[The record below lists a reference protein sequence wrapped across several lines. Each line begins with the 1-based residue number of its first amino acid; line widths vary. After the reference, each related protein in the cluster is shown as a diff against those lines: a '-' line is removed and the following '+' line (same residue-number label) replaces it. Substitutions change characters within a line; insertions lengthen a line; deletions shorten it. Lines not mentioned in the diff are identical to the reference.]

1 MNYSEFASLPPRSQT
16 DSVMFPVSKI
26 SLLLVFLGSVQAAP
40 SSPSLEQRDNVDDAV
55 RLLIAA
61 SYQLVNL
68 SYDGW

>member
-1 MNYSEFASLPPRSQT
+1 
-16 DSVMFPVSKI
+16 MFPVSKI

-68 SYDGW
+68 SYNGR